1 MHNRGKSFRLRELR
15 YNQEY
20 FKVRSLAP
28 NGKSQSRHQLEVVP
42 RMDRLPAGRARLEE
56 TLVIKTDVAKAAEL
70 KVRMRIQVATEK

>member
-28 NGKSQSRHQLEVVP
+28 NGKSQSRPQLEVVP
-42 RMDRLPAGRARLEE
+42 RMDRLPAGKVRFEE

-70 KVRMRIQVATEK
+70 KVRMRIQVEKEK